1 MKAAMTTRTDSI
13 VPTDSLSLF
22 TRESCFRPQK
32 EVTQQTGNTSTASI
46 QPYSFPYAPIQKRD
60 DLPANTL
67 FTVLFLILFA
77 ILRLH
82 GKDILVPMLQISISR
97 KKTTLLL
104 NEGRIEQVG
113 FYLLGLAL
121 SFSVLSVFLSYWCT
135 GEFVSLFALFV
146 FGGLLLYHGC
156 LNGLI
161 RLLGWTFNRKN
172 AIAEAIIQVWA
183 FHISAGLFIAP
194 LVLALFFVQKY
205 AITALLGTCMTILAL
220 VLIAKII
227 RTVIILF
234 SHKVSIL
241 DMILYLCALEMI
253 PLLTL
258 WKVMGQNA

>member
-1 MKAAMTTRTDSI
+1 M
-13 VPTDSLSLF
+13 
-22 TRESCFRPQK
+22 
-32 EVTQQTGNTSTASI
+32 
-46 QPYSFPYAPIQKRD
+46 
-60 DLPANTL
+60 
-67 FTVLFLILFA
+67 
-77 ILRLH
+77 
-82 GKDILVPMLQISISR
+82 
-97 KKTTLLL
+97 
-104 NEGRIEQVG
+104 
-113 FYLLGLAL
+113 
-121 SFSVLSVFLSYWCT
+121 
-135 GEFVSLFALFV
+135 
-146 FGGLLLYHGC
+146 YHGC

-205 AITALLGTCMTILAL
+205 AIPALLGTCMTILAL

>member
-13 VPTDSLSLF
+13 VPTDSISLF

-82 GKDILVPMLQISISR
+82 KKDILVPMLQISISR

-104 NEGRIEQVG
+104 NEGRIEQLG

-121 SFSVLSVFLSYWCT
+121 SFSILSVFLSYWCT

-156 LNGLI
+156 LNGFI

-205 AITALLGTCMTILAL
+205 AIPALLGSCMTILAL

-227 RTVIILF
+227 RTVTILF

-253 PLLTL
+253 PLLSL